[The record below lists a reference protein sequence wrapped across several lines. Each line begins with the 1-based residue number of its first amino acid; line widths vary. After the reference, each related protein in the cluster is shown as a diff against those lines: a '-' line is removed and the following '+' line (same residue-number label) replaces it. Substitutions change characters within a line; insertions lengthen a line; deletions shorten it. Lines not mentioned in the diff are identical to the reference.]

1 MEQEIIIDVISVD
14 DAEAL
19 LTYSQ
24 QVGAETE
31 FLTFGAEGID
41 LTLEQEVLR
50 IQSILEMDNQLMLV
64 AKFDQ
69 KIIAVANV
77 STPLRN
83 KLSHVGE
90 VGLSVLKE
98 YWGQGLATMLMIE
111 LLEWVEHYSDIVRL
125 ELDVVSDNERA
136 IQLYQRF
143 GFEKEA
149 TLKKAIKLSDGYHDV
164 DKMVMFFEEE

>member
-1 MEQEIIIDVISVD
+1 MEQEVMIDIISVD

-31 FLTFGAEGID
+31 YLTFGAKGID

-64 AKFDQ
+64 AKIDGR
-69 KIIAVANV
+69 IIAVANI
-77 STPLRN
+77 STSLRE
-83 KLSHVGE
+83 KLCHVGE
-90 VGLSVLKE
+90 VGISVLKE
-98 YWGQGLATMLMIE
+98 YWGQGLASALLGE
-111 LLEWVEHYSDIVRL
+111 LLEWTKNYSNIVRL
-125 ELDVVSDNERA
+125 ELEVVSDNERA